1 MDTIAKRLE
10 AIRAELLPGVS
21 LVAVS
26 KTKPVEM
33 IQEAYEAGQRIFGEN
48 RAQEMAAKFA
58 ALPNE
63 IEWHMIGHLQTNK
76 VKYIAPFVSLI
87 HSVDSESLL
96 EAIQKEAQKNNR
108 VIACLIQVYIAT
120 EESKHGFLPEQVLP
134 LLEASSRNRFPNVA
148 IQGLMGMASFTEDD
162 QLIRREFSGLAKL
175 YREVKASSGLPL
187 PILSMGMS
195 GDYRIA
201 MEEGSTMVRIGS
213 SIFGSRS

>member
-10 AIRAELLPGVS
+10 AIRSELLPGVS

-33 IQEAYEAGQRIFGEN
+33 IQEAYEAGQRVFGEN
-48 RAQEMAAKFA
+48 RAQEMAAKFS
-58 ALPNE
+58 ALPTD

-108 VIACLIQVYIAT
+108 VISCLIQVYIAT

-134 LLEASSRNRFPNVA
+134 LLEAPSRNRFPNVA

-162 QLIRREFSGLAKL
+162 QLIRREFSGLSKL

-201 MEEGSTMVRIGS
+201 MEEGSNMVRIGS

>member
-10 AIRAELLPGVS
+10 AIRSELLPGVS

-48 RAQEMAAKFA
+48 RAQEMASKFA
-58 ALPNE
+58 ALPTD

-108 VIACLIQVYIAT
+108 VIPCLIQVYIAT

-134 LLEASSRNRFPNVA
+134 LMEASLRNRFPNVA
-148 IQGLMGMASFTEDD
+148 IQGLMGMASFTEDE
-162 QLIRREFSGLAKL
+162 QLIRREFLGLAKL
-175 YREVKASSGLPL
+175 YREVKTSTGLTL

-195 GDYRIA
+195 GDYHIA

>member
-10 AIRAELLPGVS
+10 AIRAELLPGVT

-26 KTKPVEM
+26 KTKPVSM
-33 IQEAYEAGQRIFGEN
+33 IQEAYESGQRVFGEN
-48 RAQEMAAKFA
+48 RAQEMAAKFS
-58 ALPNE
+58 ALPPD

-96 EAIQKEAQKNNR
+96 EAIQKEAQKNDR
-108 VIACLIQVYIAT
+108 VIPCLIQVYIAT

-134 LLEASSRNRFPNVA
+134 LMEASLRNRFPNVA
-148 IQGLMGMASFTEDD
+148 IQGLMGMASFTEDE
-162 QLIRREFSGLAKL
+162 QLIRREFLGLAKL
-175 YREVKASSGLPL
+175 YREVKTSTGLTL